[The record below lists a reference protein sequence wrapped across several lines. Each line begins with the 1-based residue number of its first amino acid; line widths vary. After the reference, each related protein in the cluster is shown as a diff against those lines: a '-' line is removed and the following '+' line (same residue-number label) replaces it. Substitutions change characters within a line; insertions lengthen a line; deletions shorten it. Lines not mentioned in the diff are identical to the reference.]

1 MSEMF
6 WKKKVEQALDTLA
19 LGGMKKVVIKDKD
32 VILEYQGLSIWITES
47 CMRFQLHLQGITA
60 DLNTEEMASL
70 TYLMQMRS
78 YSQFLSHVQY
88 WIDEKA
94 KQTNQFGIIS
104 KSLQQDMKEI
114 NETLKRCEKLLNNL
128 PN

>member
-88 WIDEKA
+88 WIDEKT
-94 KQTNQFGIIS
+94 KQKNQFGIIS

-114 NETLKRCEKLLNNL
+114 NEILKRWEKLLNNL